1 MPTSKPGKGRGRVRR
16 DRVER
21 PDMQVR
27 READYI
33 VERAL
38 RGESRVVSIGPLVL
52 FSTATGDAWMLDPAD
67 GLARCLARD
76 GRRLPDGITETVDR
90 FAVDWDTS
98 YRLEG
103 DLFSI
108 IEHPDRVVS
117 ILGYPEAEI
126 CRAARRISL

>member
-1 MPTSKPGKGRGRVRR
+1 MKVG
-16 DRVER
+16 
-21 PDMQVR
+21 
-27 READYI
+27 REAAYI

-38 RGESRVVSIGPLVL
+38 RGEGRVVSIGPLVL

-90 FAVDWDTS
+90 FSVDWDTS

-103 DLFSI
+103 ELFSVI
-108 IEHPDRVVS
+108 KDPDRV
-117 ILGYPEAEI
+117 IGIIGYPVAEI
-126 CRAARRISL
+126 RRAARRISL